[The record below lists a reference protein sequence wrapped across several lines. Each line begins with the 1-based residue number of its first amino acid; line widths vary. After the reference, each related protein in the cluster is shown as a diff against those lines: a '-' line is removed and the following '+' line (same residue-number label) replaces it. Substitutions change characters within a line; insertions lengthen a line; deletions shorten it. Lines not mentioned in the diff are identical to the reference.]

1 MTAAIVM
8 WLFFETVQLQIGR
21 GVPQSVSKM
30 GFVGAASS
38 LLVLLAI
45 GATKGMISARFHCA
59 AARTLV
65 FRSSSCTN
73 WTQPVSKTRPTPRF
87 RRVRTET
94 RSEAICNVAE
104 FNELCEQLFSFLCY
118 NISKEHTDLKPSSDS
133 VFTWTQRRAPQSPG
147 LQRSLELCGGER
159 RGPHVLVALLRWQPV
174 CRVPA
179 LASGHVAAGRIT
191 STHSPIA
198 IYTTYSGWL
207 RFLSISWLL
216 LTSQLVQLNL
226 LRVLF
231 LFLIHN
237 IPTTCYSLNV
247 QFENMP
253 KQVSHCFPLRAVGIK
268 EYRRMRHKWLALTH
282 AVSSQLKQKT
292 NWHDCPKKKPSG
304 GVKEWVTEVLLLFW
318 TAAEELHHNVSC
330 L

>member
-1 MTAAIVM
+1 M
-8 WLFFETVQLQIGR
+8 WLGDKKLRHTSADRGHCHVIIFEAVQLQIGR
-21 GVPQSVSKM
+21 GVPQSASTM
-30 GFVGAASS
+30 GFVGAVSN

-45 GATKGMISARFHCA
+45 GAIKGMISARFHCA
-59 AARTLV
+59 AARTSV

-87 RRVRTET
+87 SRVRTET
-94 RSEAICNVAE
+94 RSDAICNVAE
-104 FNELCEQLFSFLCY
+104 FNELWAWLFLFWCY

-159 RGPHVLVALLRWQPV
+159 RGPHVLVALLRWPPV

-179 LASGHVAAGRIT
+179 LASGHVAAGRTT
-191 STHSPIA
+191 SNHSPTA
-198 IYTTYSGWL
+198 IYATYSGWL
-207 RFLSISWLL
+207 RYLYVSCLL

-226 LRVLF
+226 LKVLF

-253 KQVSHCFPLRAVGIK
+253 TQVNHCFPLRAAGK
-268 EYRRMRHKWLALTH
+268 
-282 AVSSQLKQKT
+282 
-292 NWHDCPKKKPSG
+292 
-304 GVKEWVTEVLLLFW
+304 
-318 TAAEELHHNVSC
+318 
-330 L
+330 